1 MSTEIN
7 TSKTNTKD
15 LQASAIQPMGPVK
28 HPCRQCGN
36 RWAYLDQQVA
46 RTILSQG
53 VISRPRP
60 DKLICG
66 MCSRDLS

>member
-1 MSTEIN
+1 MSAELKFSTR
-7 TSKTNTKD
+7 S
-15 LQASAIQPMGPVK
+15 PMGPIPK
-28 HPCRQCGN
+28 PCRQCGN
-36 RWAYLDQQVA
+36 SWAYIEQHVV

-66 MCSRDLS
+66 MCSRDIS